1 MQFLG
6 ATNKPQWGERLGG
19 GHHLA
24 EIIGMSFPS
33 SPLTGLKIERNVV
46 NELTGYTH
54 RCLEPRSCQQER

>member
-19 GHHLA
+19 GHH
-24 EIIGMSFPS
+24 PR

-54 RCLEPRSCQQER
+54 RCLEPRSCQQVR